1 MIEWRWQHIDTRTRN
16 MRAFRVSHDDEAK
29 VMMRRRDF
37 IAGLAGAAAARP
49 VAAFAQPAMPV
60 VGVLS
65 SAPFDSRKDQLAA
78 FYRGLQEAG
87 FVQGQNVAFEFR
99 SAENQFSRLPA
110 LAAELVERRVDV
122 IATITGDIS
131 AVAARAATTTI
142 PVVFVVGGDPV
153 QRGLVASLNRPGGN
167 LTGISFL
174 VVATGAKRLQ
184 LLTELI
190 PAASRIGFL
199 VNSENPNADL
209 SIRDA
214 EGAAHVL
221 GKNLV
226 VAKVTTDTDI
236 AGEFASFEKTVEG
249 VAIDPDPFFLAK
261 REQLV
266 ELADRTKLPSIYP
279 FREFAA
285 VGGLMS
291 YGASLSNAYREV
303 GIYVGKILKG
313 DKPADL
319 PVTQS
324 AKFEFVINLKTARS
338 LGIDVPA
345 TQLVLADEVIE

>member
-1 MIEWRWQHIDTRTRN
+1 
-16 MRAFRVSHDDEAK
+16 
-29 VMMRRRDF
+29 MRRRDF
-37 IAGLAGAAAARP
+37 IAGLAGAAATRP
-49 VAAFAQPAMPV
+49 VAAFAQAAAMPV

-65 SAPFDSRKDQLAA
+65 SAPFDSREEQLTA
-78 FYRGLQEAG
+78 FYRGLRETG

-190 PAASRIGFL
+190 PKASTLGFL
-199 VNSENPNADL
+199 VNPENPNADL

-214 EGAAHVL
+214 EGAAQLL

-226 VAKVTTDTDI
+226 IAKVTTDTDI
-236 AGEFASFEKTVEG
+236 AGKFASFEKTVAA
-249 VAIDPDPFFLAK
+249 VVVDPDPFFLAK
-261 REQLV
+261 RQQLV
-266 ELADRTKLPSIYP
+266 ELADRYKLPSIYP

-285 VGGLMS
+285 LGGLMS
-291 YGASLSNAYREV
+291 YGASLSNAYRQV

-338 LGIDVPA
+338 LRIDFPA
-345 TQLVLADEVIE
+345 MQLVLADEVIE